1 MADINLLPDDF
12 RRDEK
17 REKERARKKK
27 STDEEIRLTE
37 PENGDKD
44 TTNKFW
50 KKVLRTDSEKKSDAV
65 KVHGGTPLEQAV
77 AKSFSKKARQT
88 PNFLTK
94 EVSSGEEK
102 KSSIS
107 ESEINDILDGDF
119 ILEETK
125 GEKQAK
131 TLRKRGPILEGE
143 VLKKDEEKAPKILI
157 EKDDKK
163 DSLLSKLKKI
173 QSAIVKF
180 LEKLLNR
187 YGSQRVEVNLMPE
200 QVVGLSEVNWKK
212 IVTNMLSVI
221 IISVIIIIAGYT
233 GILSRIR
240 IEQQSFNNLQ
250 LKIEDLSSQISA
262 FSEQLEK
269 AFATEQEL
277 ATAKK
282 LLNNHILWTQFLNF
296 LEESTLDSVQYIEFV
311 GTVDSPIT
319 LNATADSIET
329 IVLQRQIFME
339 SLYVS
344 NVKLIGYSKK
354 FESDLINFE
363 LEVTFNTSIWR
374 RS

>member
-119 ILEETK
+119 I
-125 GEKQAK
+125 
-131 TLRKRGPILEGE
+131 
-143 VLKKDEEKAPKILI
+143 
-157 EKDDKK
+157 
-163 DSLLSKLKKI
+163 
-173 QSAIVKF
+173 
-180 LEKLLNR
+180 
-187 YGSQRVEVNLMPE
+187 Y
-200 QVVGLSEVNWKK
+200 
-212 IVTNMLSVI
+212 
-221 IISVIIIIAGYT
+221 
-233 GILSRIR
+233 ILSFIF
-240 IEQQSFNNLQ
+240 FN
-250 LKIEDLSSQISA
+250 KITDWI
-262 FSEQLEK
+262 K
-269 AFATEQEL
+269 
-277 ATAKK
+277 
-282 LLNNHILWTQFLNF
+282 NF
-296 LEESTLDSVQYIEFV
+296 Y
-311 GTVDSPIT
+311 PIFG
-319 LNATADSIET
+319 I
-329 IVLQRQIFME
+329 
-339 SLYVS
+339 
-344 NVKLIGYSKK
+344 
-354 FESDLINFE
+354 
-363 LEVTFNTSIWR
+363 
-374 RS
+374 